1 MKPLF
6 NKNDA
11 VSIAGY
17 HEVKGV
23 KIIKDKFYYLLEVN
37 GKFLLLP
44 EGLLVK
50 APEEGDFR

>member
-1 MKPLF
+1 MTPLF

-11 VSIAGY
+11 VAITGY

-23 KIIKDKFYYLLEVN
+23 KIIKDKFYYLIDVR

-44 EGLLVK
+44 EELLK
-50 APEEGDFR
+50 KEEK